1 MHFMFFCVMKM
12 CDLKSFSYVM
22 IKTLLVFIHFQKF
35 LMFYFRKL
43 NRGDS
48 LEMQIYFS
56 RAENDSK
63 NYMGTFDIKVS
74 CGECLC

>member
-1 MHFMFFCVMKM
+1 MFFCVMKM

-48 LEMQIYFS
+48 LEMQIYLS
-56 RAENDSK
+56 RAENDSIQITWAHLTLK
-63 NYMGTFDIKVS
+63 FHVANVYAD
-74 CGECLC
+74 